1 MIIKKFKN
9 GNINVKFEKN
19 YDNIS
24 ESLLF
29 HLLESS
35 SLDFEIAI
43 SIDGFEMMDYCVG
56 NFETATDLFSFNNQK
71 TYTIMGK
78 DTIDFMVGKTVKLI
92 AYDDICKQKIGY
104 DNN

>member
-9 GNINVKFEKN
+9 GNINVKIEKN
-19 YDNIS
+19 YDDAS

-29 HLLESS
+29 HLLNSS

-43 SIDGFEMMDYCVG
+43 DLDGFEMMDYCVG
-56 NFETATDLFSFNNQK
+56 NFETATDLWNSNTQK
-71 TYTIMGK
+71 MYTILGNNA
-78 DTIDFMVGKTVKLI
+78 IDFMVGKTVKLI
-92 AYDDICKQKIGY
+92 AYDDNCKQKMGY